1 MSDRLPPQ
9 NIETEE
15 AILGGILLDPK
26 AIDRVVNELQPDAFY
41 VEAHRK
47 IYQAAIALHRIGQPT
62 DLMTVS
68 AHLADQGQLNWIGGV
83 GRLAQLVDR
92 TVSAINIDRYA
103 ALVMDKYLRR
113 ELSRTGMQIH
123 DLAHDTTQELN
134 KVLYQSEQQ
143 LFQVSNRKLRS
154 RTQSNSD
161 VAIAA
166 YNELE
171 NENPIYPTGIY
182 DLDELIAGFE
192 PGTLTLLAGRPSM
205 GKSFC
210 AMFFTLQMI
219 VKHELPVLFFSL
231 EMTAKQL
238 EYRLWSLLSVHPA
251 YCHLN
256 SIPLEGD
263 RIRQH
268 RAGLK
273 KLSESEMDTIV
284 KVMAVA
290 TKLPLYFNDD
300 RGITVSGMA
309 SECRR
314 LISEGKKLGLVV
326 VDYLQMMASDTKEG
340 NRSYELGDVA
350 RELYKM
356 AGDLNVP
363 ILALSQISRAV
374 ETRNNK
380 RPTMADL
387 SQSGILEMVADN
399 IIMAYRDDY
408 YNPDTPDRE
417 VLELIV
423 SKSRHGSTG
432 MVKCLFDK
440 SYGLIKNMR
449 EWP

>member
-1 MSDRLPPQ
+1 MNDRLPPQ

-26 AIDRVVNELQPDAFY
+26 ALDRIANELPAEAFY

-47 IYQAAIALHRIGQPT
+47 IYQAALTLHRKGQPT

-68 AHLADQGQLNWIGGV
+68 AHLADVGELNWVGGV
-83 GRLAQLVDR
+83 GRLAQLVER

-123 DLAHDTTQELN
+123 DLAHDMTSELN
-134 KVLYQSEQQ
+134 TVLYQSEQQ
-143 LFQVSNRKLRS
+143 LFQVSNRKRQS
-154 RTQSNSD
+154 RTQPNLD

-182 DLDELIAGFE
+182 DLDDLVAGFE

-210 AMFFTLQMI
+210 AMFLTLQML
-219 VKHELPVLFFSL
+219 VSHKLPVLFFSL
-231 EMTAKQL
+231 EMTATQL

-251 YCHLN
+251 YRHLN
-256 SIPLEGD
+256 SLPLMSD

-273 KLSESEMDTIV
+273 KLTEIEMDTITRI
-284 KVMAVA
+284 MSVA
-290 TKLPLYFNDD
+290 TELPLYFNDD

-326 VDYLQMMASDTKEG
+326 VDYLQMMASDTREG

-363 ILALSQISRAV
+363 VLALSQISRAV

-399 IIMAYRDDY
+399 IIMAYRDEY

-423 SKSRHGSTG
+423 SKARHGSTG
-432 MVKCLFDK
+432 TVKCLFEP

-449 EWP
+449 